1 MRVQCSL
8 DRYNRTVDCGTFIGD
23 LKAEKCAEHAYCEKS
38 CNMSKVNY
46 TSWNFIGETNPFILS
61 IVLFAFIQIPFCM
74 DIRNLVIIIFI
85 IGKLYDNGE

>member
-46 TSWNFIGETNPFILS
+46 TS
-61 IVLFAFIQIPFCM
+61 
-74 DIRNLVIIIFI
+74 
-85 IGKLYDNGE
+85 